1 MTVDGSALTAASLEK
16 HSRGSAPPTASR
28 RAGDQQQEG
37 EPPQASS
44 RPRRPRL
51 QSARNVSEE
60 LLLRRAQRGDP
71 HAERLLIELH
81 EPLARQ
87 LCRGFFLANGDS
99 ADLLQAARLGL
110 WLAIHRW
117 DPVRGR
123 QFRPFAALVVRREVM
138 MLVTASR
145 ARNQALL
152 NTACPLHADCGRENG
167 GSGLSLAELVAAPA
181 RDAFDP
187 AEVTLTRE
195 RLEMILGAL
204 PALSEHER
212 GSLGM
217 SLNGLSQSEI
227 GVALG
232 SGAKSVN
239 NALQRARRKLSA
251 AL

>member
-1 MTVDGSALTAASLEK
+1 MTVDGAALTAASLAK
-16 HSRGSAPPTASR
+16 HSRGSAPPQQAQLQQSSR
-28 RAGDQQQEG
+28 
-37 EPPQASS
+37 
-44 RPRRPRL
+44 RPRRPCL
-51 QSARNVSEE
+51 QCARTVSEE
-60 LLLRRAQRGDP
+60 LLLRRAQCGDL

-87 LCRGFFLANGDS
+87 ICRGFFLPNGDS
-99 ADLLQAARLGL
+99 ADLLQAARVGL
-110 WLAIHRW
+110 WQAIHRW
-117 DPVRGR
+117 DPIRGR

-145 ARNQALL
+145 ARNQAPL
-152 NTACPLHADCGRENG
+152 NGARSLHADCGGENG
-167 GSGLSLAELVAAPA
+167 GSGLSLAELLASPA
-181 RDAFDP
+181 RDAVDP

-195 RLEMILGAL
+195 RLELILGAL
-204 PALSEHER
+204 PGLSEHER

-217 SLNGLSQSEI
+217 SLNGLSQTEI
-227 GVALG
+227 GAALG